1 MSRYKSAVLP
11 AFPDK
16 SFTHESL
23 QRRMKTG
30 EFLVLDT
37 ETTLIEKDSSIYSNP
52 PTFVLGAIRCCGTT
66 HMFTDAPCMA
76 DNLCAHDLIVGHN
89 LSYDLCILGQGCKTD
104 ILYWDTMLVQYL
116 ITHQASKFASLNE
129 CAAFFDI
136 PFSKEE
142 TVSEMIKTGV
152 PVETIPRDLLEK
164 YLETDVLLTE
174 AVFKAQ
180 YNYIIRY
187 FSNEWIEMMINQ
199 LQWRATTHNISMDGL
214 KLDKDLLDASL
225 ARMEVRYDFLQKDIT
240 KQMKASFDYFFGLTF
255 PSYTGPYSSEADIS
269 VDSPKQLLT
278 LLQGGEI
285 VYVRIEE
292 TGEVYKTGPNKGLS
306 KKRKIKSSI
315 LINAASDVVISD
327 TSNESITR
335 IIKNTKS
342 TIVKYFCE
350 DLLEYRNIAK
360 TKKTY
365 FEGYSKFMDD
375 RGFIHPQ
382 FNHCLTP
389 SGRISAT
396 KPNSQNIKGDE

>member
-16 SFTHESL
+16 SFTQESL
-23 QRRMKTG
+23 RLCL
-30 EFLVLDT
+30 ENEDFLVLDT

-52 PTFVLGAIRCCGTT
+52 PTFVLGAIRCCEITYV
-66 HMFTDAPCMA
+66 FTDAPA
-76 DNLCAHDLIVGHN
+76 VTDNLYAHEILVGHN

-104 ILYWDTMLVQYL
+104 RLYWDTMLVQYL
-116 ITHQASKFASLNE
+116 ITHQESKFASLNE
-129 CAAFFDI
+129 CAAFFGI
-136 PFSKEE
+136 SFSKEE
-142 TVSEMIKTGV
+142 TVSEMIKSGV
-152 PVETIPRDLLEK
+152 PVETIPKDLLEE
-164 YLETDVLLTE
+164 YLKTDVLLTE

-180 YNYIIRY
+180 WEYITSY
-187 FSNEWIEMMINQ
+187 FSNEWIEMLINQ

-214 KLDKDLLDASL
+214 KLDRDLLDASL
-225 ARMEVRYDFLQKDIT
+225 ADMEVRYSELQKALT
-240 KQMKASFDYFFGLTF
+240 KRMRSTFDYYFAHTF
-255 PSYTGPYSSEADIS
+255 PSYCGPYSTEADIS

-278 LLQGGEI
+278 FLRGGET
-285 VYVRIEE
+285 VYIRTEE
-292 TGEVYKTGPNKGLS
+292 TGEVYKTGPNKGLP
-306 KKRKIKSSI
+306 KTRKVKNGI
-315 LINAASDVVISD
+315 LSNALSDIVVTD

-335 IIKNTKS
+335 IINNTKR
-342 TIVKYFCE
+342 TNTKEFCE
-350 DLLEYRNIAK
+350 HLLEYRNLAK